1 MKRIWKQFAIVHVLL
16 AWEIF
21 STKLGIAHSVLIPSS
36 ENVFWVFVRSGSEL
50 FECAISSLQLLLGGY
65 ILGMALGVVFGVI
78 CGWVPCLR
86 EMFYPIANVLAPFP
100 P

>member
-16 AWEIF
+16 VGEIF
-21 STKLGIAHSVLIPSS
+21 STKLGIAHSVLIPSP

-78 CGWVPCLR
+78 CGWVPRLR

>member
-1 MKRIWKQFAIVHVLL
+1 MRDLVASAAF
-16 AWEIF
+16 F
-21 STKLGIAHSVLIPSS
+21 LG
-36 ENVFWVFVRSGSEL
+36 
-50 FECAISSLQLLLGGY
+50 GGY

-78 CGWVPCLR
+78 CGWVPRLR